1 MVITSKNEST
11 TLTTPIFPKFTDHFG
26 LPILSEKAITVYEDV
41 NDTHMWYEIKSLC
54 WNRDLKLTTTIN
66 PLRVQKPSS
75 GCVYGPNRSLAKF
88 FGTQV
93 QKCAATPAEH
103 YLPLG
108 WQ

>member
-1 MVITSKNEST
+1 MVITSKNESA
-11 TLTTPIFPKFTDHFG
+11 TLTTPIFPIFTDHFG
-26 LPILSEKAITVYEDV
+26 LRIFSKERITVYEDV

-54 WNRDLKLTTTIN
+54 WNRDMKLTTTIK
-66 PLRVQKPSS
+66 PLRLQKPSS
-75 GCVYGPNRSLAKF
+75 GCAYRPNRSLAKF

-103 YLPLG
+103 CLTLG